1 MKAMYTTYARR
12 VIKGGKDIKKNHDYT
27 ILRQVFDVAR
37 GGGGDDWI
45 IEDRLFIKQGR
56 KEDRVGRLGRLT
68 RLIRLGIGTS
78 SPT

>member
-1 MKAMYTTYARR
+1 MKTTCAKRYARCH
-12 VIKGGKDIKKNHDYT
+12 VIKIKGEKNIKKSHDYT

-56 KEDRVGRLGRLT
+56 KEDRVGRLGRRQVEQLD
-68 RLIRLGIGTS
+68 
-78 SPT
+78 